1 MTDKKLLKIYIEGFI
16 DELCNNFDNRRL
28 NNNLDGKAYNLGSFH
43 AKVGDESKSFDSLS
57 DEQILK
63 IIRNR
68 KYKDTEDILEF
79 VKSKWKLSIQE
90 ETVLEGILRNFFA
103 QNKEE
108 IDKLD
113 YLINDE
119 TELLLNLL
127 SSYEIENYACEQF
140 DLISKKWEGDLV
152 DALHDLDYDF
162 SEKISLED
170 HIEIVEDHGY
180 QVLETKD
187 SYKDIVSQAM
197 AHQWMELFEEM
208 TMQQRELY
216 INQIRGVYER

>member
-1 MTDKKLLKIYIEGFI
+1 ME
-16 DELCNNFDNRRL
+16 
-28 NNNLDGKAYNLGSFH
+28 
-43 AKVGDESKSFDSLS
+43 
-57 DEQILK
+57 
-63 IIRNR
+63 NR

-90 ETVLEGILRNFFA
+90 EAVLEGILHNFSA

-140 DLISKKWEGDLV
+140 DLVSATDEGDLV
-152 DALHDLDYDF
+152 DALEELGYNWTYKMNID
-162 SEKISLED
+162 SA
-170 HIEIVEDHGY
+170 IEYVEDEGY
-180 QVLETKD
+180 TVTNDDEIDRGFDYVDNHLFFDIEETFQNLNIFDRQRLRDYVLNFK
-187 SYKDIVSQAM
+187 
-197 AHQWMELFEEM
+197 
-208 TMQQRELY
+208 
-216 INQIRGVYER
+216 

>member
-1 MTDKKLLKIYIEGFI
+1 ME
-16 DELCNNFDNRRL
+16 
-28 NNNLDGKAYNLGSFH
+28 
-43 AKVGDESKSFDSLS
+43 
-57 DEQILK
+57 
-63 IIRNR
+63 NR
-68 KYKDTEDILEF
+68 KYKDVKDILDF
-79 VKSKWKLSIQE
+79 IKSKWKLSIQE
-90 ETVLEGILRNFFA
+90 ETVLDSILNVFSA
-103 QNKEE
+103 QNKKE
-108 IDKLD
+108 IEKIE

-119 TELLLNLL
+119 TESLLNLL

-208 TMQQRELY
+208 TMQQRDLY
-216 INQIRGVYER
+216 INQIRGEYEN

>member
-1 MTDKKLLKIYIEGFI
+1 ME
-16 DELCNNFDNRRL
+16 
-28 NNNLDGKAYNLGSFH
+28 
-43 AKVGDESKSFDSLS
+43 
-57 DEQILK
+57 
-63 IIRNR
+63 NR

-90 ETVLEGILRNFFA
+90 EAVLEGILHNFSA

-113 YLINDE
+113 YLVNDE

-152 DALHDLDYDF
+152 DALHDLNYDF
-162 SEKISLED
+162 SEKLSLEE

-180 QVLETKD
+180 SVLEAKD
-187 SYKDIVSQAM
+187 CYKDIVSQVM
-197 AHQWMELFEEM
+197 AKEWMELFEEM
-208 TMQQRELY
+208 TMQQRDLY
-216 INQIRGVYER
+216 INQIRGTR

>member
-1 MTDKKLLKIYIEGFI
+1 ME
-16 DELCNNFDNRRL
+16 
-28 NNNLDGKAYNLGSFH
+28 
-43 AKVGDESKSFDSLS
+43 
-57 DEQILK
+57 
-63 IIRNR
+63 NR

-127 SSYEIENYACEQF
+127 SSYKIVNYACEQF

-208 TMQQRELY
+208 TMQQRDLY
-216 INQIRGVYER
+216 INQIRGEYEN

>member
-1 MTDKKLLKIYIEGFI
+1 ME
-16 DELCNNFDNRRL
+16 
-28 NNNLDGKAYNLGSFH
+28 
-43 AKVGDESKSFDSLS
+43 
-57 DEQILK
+57 
-63 IIRNR
+63 NR

-90 ETVLEGILRNFFA
+90 ETVLEGILHNFLS

-152 DALHDLDYDF
+152 DALNDLNYDF
-162 SEKISLED
+162 SEKLSLGE

-180 QVLETKD
+180 QVLETKN

-216 INQIRGVYER
+216 INQIRGVYEN

>member
-1 MTDKKLLKIYIEGFI
+1 ME
-16 DELCNNFDNRRL
+16 
-28 NNNLDGKAYNLGSFH
+28 
-43 AKVGDESKSFDSLS
+43 
-57 DEQILK
+57 
-63 IIRNR
+63 NR
-68 KYKDTEDILEF
+68 KQKHVTDIIKHVEDNY
-79 VKSKWKLSIQE
+79 WKLTLQE
-90 ETVLEGILRNFFA
+90 FDVLESVLDIFQAGDKR
-103 QNKEE
+103 E
-108 IDKLD
+108 IDKIEHLV
-113 YLINDE
+113 NDE
-119 TELLLNLL
+119 TEKLLNLL

-216 INQIRGVYER
+216 INQIRGTR

>member
-1 MTDKKLLKIYIEGFI
+1 ME
-16 DELCNNFDNRRL
+16 
-28 NNNLDGKAYNLGSFH
+28 
-43 AKVGDESKSFDSLS
+43 
-57 DEQILK
+57 
-63 IIRNR
+63 NR

-90 ETVLEGILRNFFA
+90 EAVLEGILHNFSA

-127 SSYEIENYACEQF
+127 SSYVIENYACEQF

-152 DALHDLDYDF
+152 DALHDLNYDF
-162 SEKISLED
+162 SERLSLED
-170 HIEIVEDHGY
+170 HIEIVEDRGY

-208 TMQQRELY
+208 TMQQRDLY
-216 INQIRGVYER
+216 INQIRGEYEN

>member
-1 MTDKKLLKIYIEGFI
+1 ME
-16 DELCNNFDNRRL
+16 
-28 NNNLDGKAYNLGSFH
+28 
-43 AKVGDESKSFDSLS
+43 
-57 DEQILK
+57 
-63 IIRNR
+63 NR

-90 ETVLEGILRNFFA
+90 ETVLEGILLNFFA

-216 INQIRGVYER
+216 INQIRGTS

>member
-1 MTDKKLLKIYIEGFI
+1 ME
-16 DELCNNFDNRRL
+16 
-28 NNNLDGKAYNLGSFH
+28 
-43 AKVGDESKSFDSLS
+43 
-57 DEQILK
+57 
-63 IIRNR
+63 NR

-90 ETVLEGILRNFFA
+90 ETVLEGILHNFLS

-197 AHQWMELFEEM
+197 AHQWMKLFEEM
-208 TMQQRELY
+208 TMQQRDLY
-216 INQIRGVYER
+216 INQIRGEYEN

>member
-1 MTDKKLLKIYIEGFI
+1 ME
-16 DELCNNFDNRRL
+16 
-28 NNNLDGKAYNLGSFH
+28 
-43 AKVGDESKSFDSLS
+43 
-57 DEQILK
+57 
-63 IIRNR
+63 NR

-90 ETVLEGILRNFFA
+90 ETVLEGILLNFFA

-127 SSYEIENYACEQF
+127 SSYKIENYACEQF

-208 TMQQRELY
+208 TMQQRDLY
-216 INQIRGVYER
+216 INQIRGEYEN

>member
-1 MTDKKLLKIYIEGFI
+1 ME
-16 DELCNNFDNRRL
+16 
-28 NNNLDGKAYNLGSFH
+28 
-43 AKVGDESKSFDSLS
+43 
-57 DEQILK
+57 
-63 IIRNR
+63 NR

-90 ETVLEGILRNFFA
+90 ETVLEGILRNFYA

-127 SSYEIENYACEQF
+127 SSYKIENYACEQF

-208 TMQQRELY
+208 TMQQRDLY
-216 INQIRGVYER
+216 INQIRGEYER

>member
-1 MTDKKLLKIYIEGFI
+1 MHRDNWKHVFENQDK
-16 DELCNNFDNRRL
+16 
-28 NNNLDGKAYNLGSFH
+28 
-43 AKVGDESKSFDSLS
+43 
-57 DEQILK
+57 ILK
-63 IIRNR
+63 QLKPLENELFLAGGTGLQRFALPQAYR
-68 KYKDTEDILEF
+68 HSEDLD
-79 VKSKWKLSIQE
+79 
-90 ETVLEGILRNFFA
+90 FFFTSLK
-103 QNKEE
+103 NKEE

-127 SSYEIENYACEQF
+127 SSYKIENYACEQF

-152 DALHDLDYDF
+152 DALHYLDYDF

-208 TMQQRELY
+208 TMQQRDLY
-216 INQIRGVYER
+216 INQIRGEYER

>member
-1 MTDKKLLKIYIEGFI
+1 ME
-16 DELCNNFDNRRL
+16 
-28 NNNLDGKAYNLGSFH
+28 
-43 AKVGDESKSFDSLS
+43 
-57 DEQILK
+57 
-63 IIRNR
+63 NR

-90 ETVLEGILRNFFA
+90 ETVLEGILLNFFA

-140 DLISKKWEGDLV
+140 DLISKK
-152 DALHDLDYDF
+152 
-162 SEKISLED
+162 
-170 HIEIVEDHGY
+170 
-180 QVLETKD
+180 
-187 SYKDIVSQAM
+187 
-197 AHQWMELFEEM
+197 
-208 TMQQRELY
+208 
-216 INQIRGVYER
+216 